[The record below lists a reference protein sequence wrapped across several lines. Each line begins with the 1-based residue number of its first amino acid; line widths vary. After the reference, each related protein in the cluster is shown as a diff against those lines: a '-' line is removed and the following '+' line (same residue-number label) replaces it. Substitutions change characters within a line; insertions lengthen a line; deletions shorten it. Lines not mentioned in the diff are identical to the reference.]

1 MKQLFTVGQT
11 VVTRGL
17 HAEMQNNILVEAG
30 VRSALLKHISGEWG
44 DLTEEDKEMNDRAVE
59 SGDDR
64 IFSAYTIEGLRVYI
78 ITEWDRSYTTLLLA
92 EEY

>member
-17 HAEMQNNILVEAG
+17 HAEMQNNILVDMG
-30 VRSALLKHISGEWG
+30 VRGALLKHISGDWG

-64 IFSAYTIEGLRVYI
+64 ILSAYTIEGHRVYI
-78 ITEWDRSYTTLLLA
+78 ITEWDRSYTTIMLA

>member
-17 HAEMQNNILVEAG
+17 HAEMQNNILVEVG

-59 SGDDR
+59 NGDDR
-64 IFSAYTIEGLRVYI
+64 ILSAYTIEGHRVYI
-78 ITEWDRSYTTLLLA
+78 ITEWDRSYTTIMLA